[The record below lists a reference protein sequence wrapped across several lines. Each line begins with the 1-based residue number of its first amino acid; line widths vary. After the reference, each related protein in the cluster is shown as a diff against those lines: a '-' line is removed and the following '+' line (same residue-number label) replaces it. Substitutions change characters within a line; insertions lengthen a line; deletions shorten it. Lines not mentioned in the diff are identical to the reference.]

1 MLETGMEPEYLH
13 PLLDYLKAKEF
24 HRQGETDEATKAL
37 ERAFGSEDPNPFLR
51 QNLDIALDKSKTAGN
66 VVLDG
71 IYGEMKW
78 IQRQT
83 ATPRKSQG

>member
-1 MLETGMEPEYLH
+1 MESEYLH

-37 ERAFGSEDPNPFLR
+37 ERAFGSEEPNPFLR
-51 QNLDIALDKSKTAGN
+51 QNLDIALDESRPAGS

-78 IQRQT
+78 IQRKT
-83 ATPRKSQG
+83 ATPRKRG

>member
-1 MLETGMEPEYLH
+1 MELEYLH
-13 PLLDYLKAKEF
+13 PLLEYLKAKEF

-37 ERAFGSEDPNPFLR
+37 GRAFGSEEANPFLR
-51 QNLDIALDKSKTAGN
+51 QNLNIALDESKPAGS

-78 IQRQT
+78 IQRKT
-83 ATPRKSQG
+83 ATPRKSQK

>member
-1 MLETGMEPEYLH
+1 MEPEYLH
-13 PLLDYLKAKEF
+13 PLLEYLKAKEF

-37 ERAFGSEDPNPFLR
+37 ERAFGSEDSNPFLR
-51 QNLDIALDKSKTAGN
+51 QNLDIALDESRPAGS

-83 ATPRKSQG
+83 ATPRKRG

>member
-1 MLETGMEPEYLH
+1 MEPEYLH

-37 ERAFGSEDPNPFLR
+37 ERAFGNEDPNPFLH
-51 QNLDIALDKSKTAGN
+51 QNLDIAFDESKAAGS

-83 ATPRKSQG
+83 ATPRKSRG

>member
-1 MLETGMEPEYLH
+1 MEPEYLH
-13 PLLDYLKAKEF
+13 PLLEYLKSKEF

-37 ERAFGSEDPNPFLR
+37 ERAFDSEDPNPFLR
-51 QNLDIALDKSKTAGN
+51 QNLDIVLDESKPAGSI
-66 VVLDG
+66 VLDG

-83 ATPRKSQG
+83 ATPRKSRG

>member
-1 MLETGMEPEYLH
+1 MEPGYLH
-13 PLLDYLKAKEF
+13 PLLEYLKAKEF
-24 HRQGETDEATKAL
+24 HRQGETGEAAKAL
-37 ERAFGSEDPNPFLR
+37 ERAFGSGEPNPFLR
-51 QNLDIALDKSKTAGN
+51 QNLGVALDESRPAGS

-83 ATPRKSQG
+83 AIPGKSRG

>member
-1 MLETGMEPEYLH
+1 MEPEYLH

-37 ERAFGSEDPNPFLR
+37 ERAFGNEDPNPFLR
-51 QNLDIALDKSKTAGN
+51 QNLDIALDESKAAGN

>member
-1 MLETGMEPEYLH
+1 MEPEYLH
-13 PLLDYLKAKEF
+13 PLLEYLKAKEF

-37 ERAFGSEDPNPFLR
+37 ERAFGGGEPNPFLR
-51 QNLDIALDKSKTAGN
+51 QNLAIALDESKAAGN

-83 ATPRKSQG
+83 ATPRKSRG

>member
-13 PLLDYLKAKEF
+13 PLLEYLKAKEF

-51 QNLDIALDKSKTAGN
+51 QNLDIALDEERPAGN

-78 IQRQT
+78 IQRQI
-83 ATPRKSQG
+83 ATPRKRG